1 MNTTP
6 FIRPCTVIWL
16 VLIALT
22 GVTYLVGQAGVSGIT
37 IVAFVLLTTLFK
49 SQMVVD
55 HFMGLKH
62 VRPFWRAL
70 LFAYLLLVCG
80 MIGVAYY
87 ISL

>member
-16 VLIALT
+16 LLIALT
-22 GVTYLVGQAGVSGIT
+22 GVTYLVGQAGVSGMA
-37 IVAFVLLTTLFK
+37 IVGFVLITTLFK